1 MGQQTVDRIGNTP
14 LLRLARIAS
23 DLPGV
28 EILGKAEWLNP
39 GGSIKDRAAANIVA
53 QARASGKLTS
63 GKILLDSTSGN
74 TGIAYAMIGAAQGFP
89 VTLCMPENVSVERKR
104 ILHAYGANIIYTD
117 PADGSDGAIRMA
129 RELAAK
135 HPDLY
140 YYADQYSNDANW
152 QAHYHG
158 TANEIW
164 QQTEG
169 RITHFVAML
178 GTSGT
183 FVGTTRR
190 LKELNPRIRCISLQ
204 PDSAFHGIEGTKHM
218 ASAIVPKI
226 YDPSL
231 ADADLG
237 ISTEDAYAMA
247 KRMAR
252 EEGLLVGIS
261 AAAAVVGCLHLA
273 RQVKK
278 HEHAVFV
285 TIFPDSGDKYLSER
299 FWQEGYLP
307 QSHRDTEKPFYSDLL
322 GDSVVNDL
330 MLKIGK
336 TEFDEIRRHGEE
348 TYPHECCG
356 VLLGQMEGDER
367 SRDIDRPLR
376 QHAHGFAAESLP
388 HRSRRTDPHPA
399 RRTGAGRG
407 HRRVLSLAS

>member
-1 MGQQTVDRIGNTP
+1 MQPASPNIAEVTGSAAHAGKDNLLGKPPLGQGTLDRIGNTP
-14 LLRLARIAS
+14 LLRLTRIGS

-39 GGSIKDRAAANIVA
+39 GGSVKDRAAANIVA

-104 ILHAYGANIIYTD
+104 ILNAYGANILYTD
-117 PADGSDGAIRMA
+117 PGDGSDGAIRVA

-158 TANEIW
+158 TGNEIW

-169 RITHFVAML
+169 RITHFVSML

-183 FVGTTRR
+183 FVGATRR

-204 PDSAFHGIEGTKHM
+204 PDSAFHGIEGAKHM

-226 YDPSL
+226 YDSSL

-237 ISTEDAYAMA
+237 ISTEDSYAMA
-247 KRMAR
+247 KRLAR

-261 AAAAVVGCLHLA
+261 AAAAVVGCLQLA
-273 RQVKK
+273 RLLKK
-278 HEHAVFV
+278 NEPAIFV
-285 TIFPDSGDKYLSER
+285 TILCDSGDKYLSER
-299 FWQEGYLP
+299 FWQE
-307 QSHRDTEKPFYSDLL
+307 E
-322 GDSVVNDL
+322 
-330 MLKIGK
+330 
-336 TEFDEIRRHGEE
+336 
-348 TYPHECCG
+348 
-356 VLLGQMEGDER
+356 
-367 SRDIDRPLR
+367 
-376 QHAHGFAAESLP
+376 
-388 HRSRRTDPHPA
+388 
-399 RRTGAGRG
+399 
-407 HRRVLSLAS
+407 

>member
-1 MGQQTVDRIGNTP
+1 MQPLSPKIAEVPGSAGPANGSDEFGKPALGERTVDRIGNTP
-14 LLRLARIAS
+14 LLRFAHIAS

-104 ILHAYGANIIYTD
+104 ILHAYGANILYTD

-129 RELAAK
+129 RELGAK

-169 RITHFVAML
+169 RITHFVSML

-190 LKELNPRIRCISLQ
+190 LKELNPRISCISLQ
-204 PDSAFHGIEGTKHM
+204 PDSAFHGIEGAKHM

-226 YDPSL
+226 YDASL

-237 ISTEDAYAMA
+237 ISTEDSYAMA
-247 KRMAR
+247 KRLAR

-261 AAAAVVGCLHLA
+261 AAAAVVGCLQLA
-273 RQVKK
+273 RQLKK

-285 TIFPDSGDKYLSER
+285 TILADSGDKYLSER
-299 FWQEGYLP
+299 FWQE
-307 QSHRDTEKPFYSDLL
+307 
-322 GDSVVNDL
+322 
-330 MLKIGK
+330 
-336 TEFDEIRRHGEE
+336 
-348 TYPHECCG
+348 
-356 VLLGQMEGDER
+356 
-367 SRDIDRPLR
+367 
-376 QHAHGFAAESLP
+376 
-388 HRSRRTDPHPA
+388 
-399 RRTGAGRG
+399 
-407 HRRVLSLAS
+407 

>member
-1 MGQQTVDRIGNTP
+1 MRPLSRNIAEVSGSKVYNPGERNSLHLPSLGQFTVDRIGNTP
-14 LLRLARIAS
+14 LLRLARIVA
-23 DLPGV
+23 DLPGAQ
-28 EILGKAEWLNP
+28 ILGKAEWLNP
-39 GGSIKDRAAANIVA
+39 GGSIKDRAAFNIVD

-89 VTLCMPENVSVERKR
+89 VTLCMPENVSIERKR

-117 PADGSDGAIRMA
+117 PADGSDGAIRKA
-129 RELAAK
+129 RGLAAER
-135 HPDLY
+135 PDLY

-190 LKELNPRIRCISLQ
+190 LKELNPRIRCVSLQ

-218 ASAIVPKI
+218 ASSIVPKI

-231 ADADLG
+231 ADEEIG
-237 ISTEDAYAMA
+237 ISTEDAYVMA
-247 KRMAR
+247 RRLAR

-261 AAAAVVGCLHLA
+261 AAAAVVGCLQLA
-273 RQVKK
+273 GRVRKG
-278 HEHAVFV
+278 ESAVFV
-285 TIFPDSGDKYLSER
+285 TVLCDSGDKYLSER
-299 FWQEGYLP
+299 FWQE
-307 QSHRDTEKPFYSDLL
+307 
-322 GDSVVNDL
+322 
-330 MLKIGK
+330 
-336 TEFDEIRRHGEE
+336 
-348 TYPHECCG
+348 
-356 VLLGQMEGDER
+356 
-367 SRDIDRPLR
+367 
-376 QHAHGFAAESLP
+376 
-388 HRSRRTDPHPA
+388 
-399 RRTGAGRG
+399 
-407 HRRVLSLAS
+407 